1 MLVRASRRGALAAAL
16 LLWPLTVLATVTTP
30 GIDPALVAWPV
41 LAAALTWPGLALL
54 GAGLAPT
61 AIGSRADATVAG
73 LALAIGAPVAA
84 VTSIVIGAAI
94 VGLHPRTDGVGEAVG
109 LAIRLGVLGAIRVA
123 PLLALAAAAWV
134 LLVRRSVP
142 AVPPVD
148 GSATDR
154 ADP

>member
-16 LLWPLTVLATVTTP
+16 LLWPLTLLATVTTP
-30 GIDPALVAWPV
+30 GIDPALVTWPV

-61 AIGSRADATVAG
+61 ALGSRTDAIVAG
-73 LALAIGAPVAA
+73 LALAVGTPVAA

-94 VGLHPRTDGVGEAVG
+94 VALYPGTVGVGEAVG
-109 LAIRLGVLGAIRVA
+109 MAIRLGVLGAIRVA

-134 LLVRRSVP
+134 VLVRRSVP
-142 AVPPVD
+142 AAPPVD
-148 GSATDR
+148 TSASDR
-154 ADP
+154 ADR